1 MRVWTL
7 EALPQDYAMVQ
18 RNLGA
23 TYQIRLEG
31 KRQANLNLAVA
42 AHQESLRIYT
52 LDAFPIEHRQVQ
64 LDCAETQ
71 ALRQDSGANHSAYRA
86 APNAEDLAVDLGAWA
101 ARRDSGL
108 QERHAASHHD

>member
-52 LDAFPIEHRQVQ
+52 LDAFPIEHRQAKQ
-64 LDCAETQ
+64 DCPQTEAFPGVLE
-71 ALRQDSGANHSAYRA
+71 AAHRPYLSAGRG
-86 APNAEDLAVDLGAWA
+86 EDLLDILGACA
-101 ARRDSGL
+101 A
-108 QERHAASHHD
+108 